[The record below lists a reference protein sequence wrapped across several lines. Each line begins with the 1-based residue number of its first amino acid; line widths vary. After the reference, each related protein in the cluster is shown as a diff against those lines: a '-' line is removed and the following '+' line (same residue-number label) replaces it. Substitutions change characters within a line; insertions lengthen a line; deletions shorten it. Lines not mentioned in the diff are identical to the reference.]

1 MPGLMRRTRRALPT
15 TARQPGFSCTVR
27 ATRCHRLQYAHKK
40 CEDKYVLNLT
50 CNAAYHAVSAA
61 MQVTGVIGV
70 SQPET
75 VSSAQSQRKAN
86 KLNAQIQTTSA
97 APGERPESLLE
108 TILAS
113 LDESKAEETTHI
125 DIVGKSPVADHMIV
139 TSGRSHRHVNAVTD
153 RLLRDLKDA
162 VEGSPKVEGV
172 PACDWVLVDTGD
184 VIVHIFR
191 PEVRDFY
198 NLEKLWSTIAEGEMA

>member
-1 MPGLMRRTRRALPT
+1 
-15 TARQPGFSCTVR
+15 
-27 ATRCHRLQYAHKK
+27 
-40 CEDKYVLNLT
+40 
-50 CNAAYHAVSAA
+50 

-162 VEGSPKVEGV
+162 GEGSPKVEGV